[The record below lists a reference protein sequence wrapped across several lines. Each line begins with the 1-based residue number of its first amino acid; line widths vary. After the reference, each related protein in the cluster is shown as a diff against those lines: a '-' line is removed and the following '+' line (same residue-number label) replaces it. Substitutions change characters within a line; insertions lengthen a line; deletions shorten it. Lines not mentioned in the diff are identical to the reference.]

1 MFILYPD
8 NLKYTLNVLEDQFEV
23 LFTIT
28 NIELPNYKKLVE
40 AKIDQIT
47 FISQLHLL
55 MSTMKK
61 YNKKILNMGIY
72 QITWRQNNSADI
84 FDEHFDKLFG
94 IARLFSLKI
103 QFPKIFNQ
111 EIIELV
117 EGKKLVKK
125 EEKDNHGES
134 SESKVIKNEIVKIE
148 EKLSLTE
155 EDDLKIKENIN
166 EEINENVK
174 EIKTE
179 ERLNA
184 LQQEQAVTKPTKKDN
199 IIQPTKMIS
208 NKINNQSK
216 TLNNI
221 RKANETK
228 NLIENK
234 KVKNEKKTKTT
245 EIPSPI
251 KESEVSSSE
260 DSNKCLVDLEKK
272 TKNLGKVMEL
282 CNSTKEVEENDDLM
296 KNEECVVD
304 SNHRLL

>member
-1 MFILYPD
+1 MNNLTEI
-8 NLKYTLNVLEDQFEV
+8 NLKERKE
-23 LFTIT
+23 FTT
-28 NIELPNYKKLVE
+28 KN
-40 AKIDQIT
+40 
-47 FISQLHLL
+47 FI
-55 MSTMKK
+55 
-61 YNKKILNMGIY
+61 KILKYFKEKNVEK
-72 QITWRQNNSADI
+72 
-84 FDEHFDKLFG
+84 FDELKL
-94 IARLFSLKI
+94 ILDNEQLKSKELTNLF
-103 QFPKIFNQ
+103 PN